1 MEMFGKT
8 LCVTYDELVGS
19 GIMSKSNYKKHV
31 REKKFVLLQKG
42 GNGRKVRIVYES
54 MPETIRANYDA
65 KYPDAKKQLKKQI
78 VPMNERLKGDE
89 KAANFFRTYT
99 PKITIERQT
108 EYMLNVKVLNAMV
121 AKEMDLKGIHNQSGY
136 QHKPLVRDTIIALCE
151 SLRERY
157 GHTLPKSAARLIEK
171 YNDYK
176 KRSYVALINGNIGN
190 QVARKVGPKEGRLLL
205 RLKRSKFPVYTDM
218 QIFEEYN
225 RIAEEKGLKRI
236 ESPNTVTNYLYKT
249 AVKLWWYA
257 SVYGEVAFKN
267 EFMPLFD
274 TQLPEMPNT
283 LWYGDGTKLNLY
295 YKDYDKKQK
304 RMVARTIDVY
314 EVMDACTE
322 VFLGY
327 SFGQENFLTQYDAYR
342 MALETWKVKPYEIV
356 TDNQGGH
363 KTKGAQTFFKKIC
376 HLHKTTM
383 PHNGQSKSIES
394 AFGRFQQQ
402 VLHKLYNFT
411 GQNVTAVKENSHV
424 NVDLIMVNIERLPTL
439 EEVKEQYIACR
450 NEWNT
455 MDHPT
460 SETGMTR
467 MEMYTSLNSPNA
479 EPLEDYE
486 VADLFKIF
494 STTSVKYGKDG
505 YCFEIDKKEY
515 RYQVY
520 DESGQVDLNFHMQ
533 NVGESFRYRYDPK
546 DMTVIELWRTTA
558 TGLVYETDAT
568 PKVKIHRATA
578 ESSITQN
585 AEQISLKVTSTEA
598 GNIADGKVNA
608 LKSDLQAT
616 GIDIAN
622 RKVTV
627 TADTFRV
634 QDNYGNAIAVF
645 KTNTAG
651 KPILRAE
658 NIDVD
663 NLVVKKLAAVDGTIG
678 GFKISA
684 NSIGTGSTSIPTI
697 DKKEMFLYDDMIGFN
712 SKNRQVIVGP
722 FSTMGVDY
730 LGRFYDHRS
739 RPYDINRG
747 VSISVAGG
755 RDNIALAT
763 EGGIVVDGKRG
774 IDEYIEIA
782 QVWHN
787 GSTRTKVLQF
797 KNGILWSATW

>member
-363 KTKGAQTFFKKIC
+363 KTKDAQTFFKKIC

-578 ESSITQN
+578 ERDEKDNNFLFTQLREN
-585 AEQISLKVTSTEA
+585 ERARVAHHIASEELLLEESMSEA
-598 GNIADGKVNA
+598 YTRLIIPRPVGVSKDSMDDYREEYADGK
-608 LKSDLQAT
+608 
-616 GIDIAN
+616 
-622 RKVTV
+622 
-627 TADTFRV
+627 
-634 QDNYGNAIAVF
+634 
-645 KTNTAG
+645 
-651 KPILRAE
+651 LRA
-658 NIDVD
+658 
-663 NLVVKKLAAVDGTIG
+663 
-678 GFKISA
+678 
-684 NSIGTGSTSIPTI
+684 P
-697 DKKEMFLYDDMIGFN
+697 
-712 SKNRQVIVGP
+712 
-722 FSTMGVDY
+722 VDY
-730 LGRFYDHRS
+730 LPGTGLGTYEPD
-739 RPYDINRG
+739 DEEERG
-747 VSISVAGG
+747 VASVG
-755 RDNIALAT
+755 
-763 EGGIVVDGKRG
+763 EF
-774 IDEYIEIA
+774 
-782 QVWHN
+782 
-787 GSTRTKVLQF
+787 TKETSGF
-797 KNGILWSATW
+797 TWADMYKDF